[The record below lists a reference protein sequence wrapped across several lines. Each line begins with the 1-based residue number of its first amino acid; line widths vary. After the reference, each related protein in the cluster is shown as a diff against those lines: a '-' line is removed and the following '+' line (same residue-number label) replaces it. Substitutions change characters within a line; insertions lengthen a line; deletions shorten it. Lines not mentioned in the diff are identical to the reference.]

1 MDRLRRFFLLAD
13 GLADSVVA
21 LRSPVSIESMSSTA
35 SLDQVGSGALLCL
48 VARLTRHHLLLLR
61 VLVVDIHELSV
72 GALLQV
78 SNARRDLRTRHMSC
92 SRLVVGISKKVLD
105 FKRWRLTHLRWVL
118 SWLLLANTTI

>member
-1 MDRLRRFFLLAD
+1 MDRLRRILLLAD

-35 SLDQVGSGALLCL
+35 SLYQVGSGALLCW

-61 VLVVDIHELSV
+61 VLVVDIHELCV

-78 SNARRDLRTRHMSC
+78 SDARRDLWT
-92 SRLVVGISKKVLD
+92 
-105 FKRWRLTHLRWVL
+105 
-118 SWLLLANTTI
+118 